1 MNNDYMYSRN
11 LLKFS
16 VFFFLSLQLRALSLV
31 RQKGPIEKENPNAV
45 RKKLSPK
52 AKEEIMKK
60 AEDSGKGMNKHWF
73 VKAVFKKPL
82 LLRFSYLLPAARVFY
97 ISLVSSNSRRV
108 LSQCKTRLV
117 FFIC

>member
-1 MNNDYMYSRN
+1 
-11 LLKFS
+11 
-16 VFFFLSLQLRALSLV
+16 
-31 RQKGPIEKENPNAV
+31 
-45 RKKLSPK
+45 
-52 AKEEIMKK
+52 MKK

-97 ISLVSSNSRRV
+97 ISLVFSNSRRV